1 MAPEMRLLDLVQLP
15 IHRQPLAPPET
26 ALGWLPRASWKRLT
40 QSPLGTRMLSGS
52 VESDAT

>member
-26 ALGWLPRASWKRLT
+26 ALGRLPRASWKRLT

-52 VESDAT
+52 VESDAA